1 MQILHDY
8 RSYLS
13 KRSYQSCISKH
24 NYCETTKENIFQI
37 IFYLQTEIKTQTCSW
52 NVLLNALVLYVLDLF
67 FLKIESDF

>member
-13 KRSYQSCISKH
+13 KRSYQSSISKY

-37 IFYLQTEIKTQTCSW
+37 IFYLQTEIKTQTCS
-52 NVLLNALVLYVLDLF
+52 
-67 FLKIESDF
+67 